1 MLEPIVRVENLGK
14 RFGHKVALS
23 EVTATI
29 APGDVIGLLGRNG
42 AGKTTLLE
50 VLLGFSPASQGAVTV
65 FGESCL
71 EMSSATKDRIGF
83 VAQQDELLNMLSAN
97 QQLAI
102 AAAFHARWDEALVAR
117 VLREWQIPLD
127 RRILAMSVGERQ
139 KLSVLL
145 ALGHHPD
152 LLVLDEPVASLDP
165 IARRQFLRELFEAP
179 ENPNRAVLFSSHI
192 VSDLER
198 AASKVWILKDGRLH
212 WQGSIEA
219 LKETVVRVHV
229 HAAAPLPASLGVVN
243 ALTYR
248 VNGNHATAAVV
259 DWTAD
264 ARDRLV
270 AALDASVEVEPL
282 SLEEIFVELHR

>member
-1 MLEPIVRVENLGK
+1 MLEPIVTIDNLGK
-14 RFGHKVALS
+14 RFGDKTALS

-50 VLLGFSPASQGAVTV
+50 VLLGFSPASTGTAKI
-65 FGESCL
+65 FGESCHML
-71 EMSSATKDRIGF
+71 SESTKDRIGF
-83 VAQQDELLNMLSAN
+83 VAQQDELLNTLSAK

-102 AAAFHARWDEALVAR
+102 AAAFHARWDDALVAR
-117 VLREWQIPLD
+117 VLAEWQIPLD
-127 RRILAMSVGERQ
+127 RRIHAMSVGERQ

-165 IARRQFLRELFEAP
+165 IARRQFLHELFEAP
-179 ENPNRAVLFSSHI
+179 ENPRRAVLFSSHI

-198 AASKVWILKDGRLH
+198 AANKVWILKDGRLH
-212 WQGSIEA
+212 WQGNTDV

-229 HAAAPLPASLGVVN
+229 HAESPLPMSLDVVN

-248 VNGNHATAAVV
+248 VSGSHATAAVV
-259 DWTAD
+259 DWTPG
-264 ARDRLV
+264 ARDALAV
-270 AALDASVEVEPL
+270 ALGASIEVEPL

>member
-1 MLEPIVRVENLGK
+1 MLEPIVTIDNLGK
-14 RFGHKVALS
+14 RFGKKTALS
-23 EVTATI
+23 DVTAAI

-50 VLLGFSPASQGAVTV
+50 VLLGFSPASTGSVAI

-71 EMSSATKDRIGF
+71 ALSESTKDRIGF
-83 VAQQDELLNMLSAN
+83 VAQQDELLNTLAPR

-117 VLREWQIPLD
+117 VLDEWQIPLD
-127 RRILAMSVGERQ
+127 RRIHAMSVGERQ

-145 ALGHHPD
+145 ALGHHPE

-165 IARRQFLRELFEAP
+165 IARRQFLHELFEAP
-179 ENPNRAVLFSSHI
+179 ENPRRAVLFSSHI

-198 AASKVWILKDGRLH
+198 AANKVWILKDGRLH
-212 WQGSIEA
+212 WQGNLDA

-229 HAAAPLPASLGVVN
+229 HSASPLPTSLDVVN

-248 VNGNHATAAVV
+248 VSGNHATAAVV
-259 DWTAD
+259 DWTPG
-264 ARDRLV
+264 ARDALAV
-270 AALDASVEVEPL
+270 ALGASIEVEPL

>member
-1 MLEPIVRVENLGK
+1 MLEPIVTIDNLGK
-14 RFGHKVALS
+14 RFGKRTALS

-50 VLLGFSPASQGAVTV
+50 VLLGFSPASTGTAKI

-71 EMSSATKDRIGF
+71 TLSESTKDRIGF
-83 VAQQDELLNMLSAN
+83 VAQQDELLNTLSAK

-102 AAAFHARWDEALVAR
+102 AAAFHARWDDALVAR
-117 VLREWQIPLD
+117 VLAEWQIPLD
-127 RRILAMSVGERQ
+127 RRIHAMSVGERQ

-165 IARRQFLRELFEAP
+165 IARRQFLHELFEAP
-179 ENPNRAVLFSSHI
+179 ENPRRAVLFSSHI

-198 AASKVWILKDGRLH
+198 AANKVWILKDGRLH
-212 WQGSIEA
+212 WQGNTDV

-229 HAAAPLPASLGVVN
+229 HAESPLPMSLDVVN

-248 VNGNHATAAVV
+248 VSGNHATAAVV
-259 DWTAD
+259 DWTPG
-264 ARDRLV
+264 ARDALAV
-270 AALDASVEVEPL
+270 ALGASIEVEPL

>member
-1 MLEPIVRVENLGK
+1 MAEPIVTIDNLGK
-14 RFGHKVALS
+14 QFGAKAALTC
-23 EVTATI
+23 VTASI
-29 APGDVIGLLGRNG
+29 APGDVVGLLGRNG
-42 AGKTTLLE
+42 AGKTTLIE
-50 VLLGFSPASQGAVTV
+50 VLLGFSPWTTGAVTI

-71 EMSSATKDRIGF
+71 ELSESTKNRIGF
-83 VAQQDELLNMLSAN
+83 VPQQDELLGVLSPK

-102 AAAFHARWDEALVAR
+102 AAAFHGNWDKALVAR
-117 VLREWQIPLD
+117 VLAEWQIPLD
-127 RRILAMSVGERQ
+127 RRIHAMSVGERQ

-198 AASKVWILKDGRLH
+198 AANKVWILKEGRLH
-212 WQGSIEA
+212 WQGTVDS
-219 LKETVVRVHV
+219 LKESVVRVHV
-229 HAAAPLPASLGVVN
+229 HASSPLPASLDLVN

-259 DWTAD
+259 NWTPH
-264 ARDRLV
+264 ARD
-270 AALDASVEVEPL
+270 ALAQALGATVEVEPL

>member
-1 MLEPIVRVENLGK
+1 MPESIVTIDNLGK
-14 RFGHKVALS
+14 RFGKKTALS
-23 EVTATI
+23 GVTAEL
-29 APGDVIGLLGRNG
+29 APGDVVGLLGRNG

-50 VLLGFSPASQGAVTV
+50 VLLGFSPASTGSVTI
-65 FGESCL
+65 FGENCYELSQ
-71 EMSSATKDRIGF
+71 STKDRIGF
-83 VAQQDELLNMLSAN
+83 VAQQDELLNTLSAK

-117 VLREWQIPLD
+117 VLDEWQIPLD
-127 RRILAMSVGERQ
+127 RRIHAMSVGERQ

-165 IARRQFLRELFEAP
+165 IARRQFLHELFEAP
-179 ENPNRAVLFSSHI
+179 ENPRRAVLFSSHI

-198 AASKVWILKDGRLH
+198 AANKVWILKDGRLH
-212 WQGSIEA
+212 WQGNIDA

-229 HAAAPLPASLGVVN
+229 HAESPLPASLDVVN

-248 VNGNHATAAVV
+248 VSGNHATAAIV
-259 DWTAD
+259 DWTPG
-264 ARDRLV
+264 ARDALAV
-270 AALDASVEVEPL
+270 ALGASIEVEPL

>member
-1 MLEPIVRVENLGK
+1 MVEPIVTISNLGK
-14 RFGHKVALS
+14 RFGKKTALRD
-23 EVTATI
+23 VTATI
-29 APGDVIGLLGRNG
+29 APGDVVGLLGRNG

-50 VLLGFSPASQGAVTV
+50 VLLGFSPPSAGTV
-65 FGESCL
+65 SIFGESCL
-71 EMSSATKDRIGF
+71 ELTEATKDRIGF
-83 VAQQDELLNMLSAN
+83 VAQQDELLGMLSAR
-97 QQLAI
+97 QQVAI

-117 VLREWQIPLD
+117 VLTEWQIPLD

-179 ENPNRAVLFSSHI
+179 ENPRRAVLFSSHI

-198 AASKVWILKDGRLH
+198 AANKVWILKDGQLH
-212 WQGSIEA
+212 WQGSLEA

-229 HAAAPLPASLGVVN
+229 HASSPLPESLDVVN

-248 VNGNHATAAVV
+248 VSGNHATAAVV
-259 DWTAD
+259 DWRPG
-264 ARDRLV
+264 ARD
-270 AALDASVEVEPL
+270 ALATALGASIEVEPL

>member
-1 MLEPIVRVENLGK
+1 MLEPIVRIDNLGK
-14 RFGHKVALS
+14 RFGNKTALS
-23 EVTATI
+23 GVTASI

-50 VLLGFSPASQGAVTV
+50 VLLGFSPASTGSVTI
-65 FGESCL
+65 FGESCFEL
-71 EMSSATKDRIGF
+71 SQSTKDRIGF
-83 VAQQDELLNMLSAN
+83 VAQQDELLNILSAK
-97 QQLAI
+97 QQIAI

-117 VLREWQIPLD
+117 VVDEWQIPLD

-165 IARRQFLRELFEAP
+165 IARRQFLHELFEAP

-198 AASKVWILKDGRLH
+198 AANKVWILKDGRLH
-212 WQGSIEA
+212 WQGALDA

-229 HAAAPLPASLGVVN
+229 HAASPLPASLEVVN

-248 VNGNHATAAVV
+248 VSGHHATAAVV
-259 DWTAD
+259 GWTPAARDALAD
-264 ARDRLV
+264 ALG
-270 AALDASVEVEPL
+270 ASVEVEPL